1 MHPVLRRAA
10 IALGSNLGGREEHL
24 AHAVARLAADPDLR
38 LLAVSEWIE
47 TAPVGGPAGQ
57 GAYLNGACVVETTL
71 DPLELL
77 ERLHAIERER
87 GRDRAREVRN
97 GPRTLDLDL
106 ILCGE
111 LVRDDERLVLP
122 HPRYAQRDFV
132 LRPLAQVGG
141 DLVDPLRGASVR
153 ELLARL
159 SSETAR

>member
-24 AHAVARLAADPDLR
+24 ADAVARLAADPDLR

-159 SSETAR
+159 TSETAR

>member
-10 IALGSNLGGREEHL
+10 IALGSNLGDREAHL
-24 AHAVARLAADPDLR
+24 AHAVARLSGDPDLR
-38 LLAVSEWIE
+38 FAGVSAWIE

-57 GAYLNGACVVETTL
+57 GAYLNGACVVDTTL

-87 GRDRAREVRN
+87 GRDRALEVRN

-106 ILCGE
+106 LLCGE
-111 LVRDDERLVLP
+111 LVREDERLVLP

-132 LRPLAQVGG
+132 LRPLVEVAP
-141 DLVDPLRGASVR
+141 DMLDPRNGASVR
-153 ELLARL
+153 ELFARL
-159 SSETAR
+159 CEEAAR